1 MNTLVTPL
9 QVLKLAFGEGEYLP
23 PEIIAEADI
32 AGAEQRHI
40 VPVVGRAL
48 YEKLLAGSYPDFRTE
63 YLASPAALFTRPS
76 SSRGSTSA
84 PGSAARRLR
93 NPPMPSRPGTRPA
106 DTCGAPCWPR
116 PARCC
121 TAPRSTFAHTGMNSR
136 NTIPKTTSST
146 AVRPMEALFRFVS
159 GVAAG
164 IAALFAPIGP
174 LAATTVVFIGVDF
187 LSGVAADR
195 AAALREGR
203 AWYFESCK
211 AWRTVLKLAL
221 ALTAISMAWLI
232 DSCVLDFMRLNLARL
247 LTGFTCGVEL
257 WSFLEN
263 AAQLSD
269 TSLFRWLRRYV
280 HRRIRKEAGDE

>member
-63 YLASPAALFTRPS
+63 YLASPAALFTRAVLQP
-76 SSRGSTSA
+76 
-84 PGSAARRLR
+84 RLDVR
-93 NPPMPSRPGTRPA
+93 TGQCGT
-106 DTCGAPCWPR
+106 
-116 PARCC
+116 
-121 TAPRSTFAHTGMNSR
+121 TAPKSAFAHTGMNSR

-269 TSLFRWLRRYV
+269 APLFRWLRRYV